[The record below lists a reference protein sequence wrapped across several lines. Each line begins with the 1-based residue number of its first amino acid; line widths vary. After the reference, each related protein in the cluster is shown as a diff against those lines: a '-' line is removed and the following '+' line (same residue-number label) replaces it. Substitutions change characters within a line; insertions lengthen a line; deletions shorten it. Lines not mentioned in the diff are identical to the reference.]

1 MLYHY
6 NKFIAC
12 TTVLLCITVCSYAQE
27 EMYHGGYHDGFAKG
41 VQINF
46 SPSALA
52 AQSAYKGGNGDGYAM
67 MAANGFSPGT
77 LSHYVAYTSSISDDG
92 YGAAEDHDY
101 DRQFLTQYTPYTS
114 SMENDGYAG
123 QLVIG
128 QVLPIQ
134 LLSFTGMAVNKTG
147 HLIWTVA
154 NENDIVRYELERSK
168 NSIDFETIFSTPVTA
183 PATTE
188 TQKEYIDQKPFT
200 GKNFYRLKIYGYDG
214 EIKYS
219 IIVLLVFKPD
229 KASITVYP
237 NPAKDFITVTS
248 SGKIQTVELFD
259 MSGKRIRS
267 FTPASNDNYSLA
279 GVKAGMYIL
288 SVQADDKVTSVKVL
302 VQ

>member
-6 NKFIAC
+6 NKFIVC

-27 EMYHGGYHDGFAKG
+27 EMYHGGYHDGFARV

-52 AQSAYKGGNGDGYAM
+52 AQSVYKGGDGDGYTM
-67 MAANGFSPGT
+67 MDVNEFTPGMIA
-77 LSHYVAYTSSISDDG
+77 H
-92 YGAAEDHDY
+92 
-101 DRQFLTQYTPYTS
+101 YTPYTS

-147 HLIWTVA
+147 HLMWTVA

-168 NSIDFETIFSTPVTA
+168 NSIDFEIIFSTPVTA

-259 MSGKRIRS
+259 MSGKKVRS